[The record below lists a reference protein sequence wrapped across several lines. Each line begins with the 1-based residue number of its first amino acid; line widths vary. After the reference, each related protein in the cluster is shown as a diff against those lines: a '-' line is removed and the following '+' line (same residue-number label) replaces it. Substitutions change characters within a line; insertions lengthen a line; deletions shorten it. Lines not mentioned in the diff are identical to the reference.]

1 MLYPQCLVYS
11 EKRRPV
17 SLVIFKYNYRTSP
30 FSKSWLWLRQSHLC
44 LISQIAYLHIWLKF
58 FRMGKIHEWCHFSS
72 ILVAV
77 YSKYKQWYYQNKPT
91 LLINGQIGV
100 LGFKV
105 FHLRWDN
112 LWAMTGP
119 KILWWTYGP
128 IVLGLSQPINGSIWD
143 GILWIPIL
151 QFVY

>member
-1 MLYPQCLVYS
+1 MLLYIYHIRFVLIKHNFMWPRIIIFLCKIMWGYHHTQ
-11 EKRRPV
+11 KR
-17 SLVIFKYNYRTSP
+17 IIN
-30 FSKSWLWLRQSHLC
+30 
-44 LISQIAYLHIWLKF
+44 IWLKF
-58 FRMGKIHEWCHFSS
+58 FRMGKIHEGCHFSS

-77 YSKYKQWYYQNKPT
+77 YSKYKQWYYQNEPT

-143 GILWIPIL
+143 GILWIPVL